1 MPPLQ
6 ATTRQ
11 RWPPDRWP
19 SGRGQAVVELAIV
32 LPILLVLLVGI
43 SDWARLYTTT
53 IDLEA
58 GAREA
63 AMYGGFSSSFWC
75 DPSIPGS
82 TCSLDNVPKTLQTM
96 ETRLC
101 AAASHLPDYTGD
113 VPNGTATI
121 TCTNPTLV
129 LANSYTLG
137 ALTQLTPPETT
148 QTDAVNAG
156 VLVRPSGI
164 SDCAFPPANSVCQV
178 HVALDYQFHMLLG
191 GIGIPGVIQFP
202 AVVDIHRDVTVAV
215 NDFPQAP

>member
-1 MPPLQ
+1 MPPPQ
-6 ATTRQ
+6 TATRH
-11 RWPPDRWP
+11 RSSPSHLR

-32 LPILLVLLVGI
+32 LPILMVLLVGV

-53 IDLEA
+53 INLEA

-63 AMYGGFSSSFWC
+63 AMYGGFSSSYWC

-82 TCSLDNVPKTLQTM
+82 TCSLNNVPTTLQAM

-101 AAASHLPDYTGD
+101 AAASHLPDYIGD
-113 VPNGTATI
+113 VPSGTATI
-121 TCTNPTLV
+121 TCTNPSLV
-129 LANSYTLG
+129 LVSPYTLS
-137 ALTQLTPPETT
+137 ALTQITPPEAT

-156 VLVRPSGI
+156 VLIRPSGV
-164 SDCAFPPANSVCQV
+164 SDCAFPPASAVCQV

-202 AVVDIHRDVTVAV
+202 AVVNIHRDVTVAV